1 MRAGR
6 RFHPCADE
14 PIAVRSSIYLKRF
27 RSTRVSSVNILLWN
41 QDWFAAELRA
51 QGHTVTT
58 MGYSSHLD
66 VALESPIIHIDTAIK
81 RIPGGVRPDL
91 IIVHDN
97 SAPIGLDGLESTDI
111 KTIFYSV
118 DTHHHCDLH
127 VELAKVFDVTFVAQR
142 DYMPAFEAAGINVH
156 WLPLWVSREVTPIEP
171 KEFGAVFVG
180 TLNAKL
186 NPDRVAFFEALQ
198 KAVPLVCKSGD
209 WATIF
214 DRSEIVINQTV
225 KGDLNFRVF
234 EAMGAGAL
242 LLTEK
247 SPNGLFDIFKE
258 GEHLVTYTKGD
269 VQEAAERIRE
279 LLADKDR
286 LRRIASRGRN
296 EVMGKHRAEHR
307 LAEVLRV
314 ATAATKRPKNVK
326 HVPLLVNFSALG
338 RRLFKLNTAVALH
351 AYALALKHAEESL
364 QCGEMLTQTNG
375 FYLVTAS
382 IRHDQL
388 LQGDAG
394 SRLLEAF
401 AERFPDMVAF
411 KLALIRAKLNAGRV
425 TEAEEYARKHF
436 PLEPRDV
443 FKGAEDL
450 IRQLLEEV

>member
-1 MRAGR
+1 M
-6 RFHPCADE
+6 
-14 PIAVRSSIYLKRF
+14 
-27 RSTRVSSVNILLWN
+27 NILLWN

-51 QGHTVTT
+51 QGHTVTS
-58 MGYSSHLD
+58 MGYATHLD
-66 VALESPIIHIDTAIK
+66 VHLESPILHIDTAIK
-81 RIPGGVRPDL
+81 RIPGGIRPDL

-111 KTIFYSV
+111 KTVFYSV
-118 DTHHHCDLH
+118 DTHHHCELH

-142 DYMPAFEAAGINVH
+142 DYMPAFEAAGVEVH
-156 WLPLWVSREVTPIEP
+156 WLPLWASREVTPVEP

-214 DRSEIVINQTV
+214 DRSEIVVNQTV

-247 SPNGLFDIFKE
+247 SPNGLFDIFTE

-269 VQEAAERIRE
+269 VQEAADRIRE
-279 LLADKDR
+279 LLDDKAR
-286 LRRIASRGRN
+286 LRRIASRGRE

-307 LAEVLRV
+307 LAEVLRI
-314 ATAATKRPKNVK
+314 ASAAPKRPKEVR

-338 RRLFKLNTAVALH
+338 RRLLKINSAVALH
-351 AYALALKHAEESL
+351 AFTLALKHAEESL
-364 QCGEMLTQTNG
+364 RCGETLTQTNG
-375 FYLVTAS
+375 FYLVTS
-382 IRHDQL
+382 TIRHDQL
-388 LQGDAG
+388 LQSDAG
-394 SRLLEAF
+394 YRLLESF
-401 AERFPDMVAF
+401 ADRFPDMIVF
-411 KLALIRAKLNAGRV
+411 KLALIRAKLNAGRIAA
-425 TEAEEYARKHF
+425 AEEYARIHF

-443 FKGAEDL
+443 FSGAEDL